1 MIHLRDY
8 NYSLGDKLSLSDTS
22 MSPYDAFARLK
33 ALKTQRDAAKF
44 YPIIVPVET
53 LLGFDGLPSVYTI
66 ATQPDVVGFFVNA
79 STDPYR
85 CAFSDKSTTDEFVFN
100 FSATSD
106 SIVFLPNKGRH
117 FSVMTEN
124 TKTAPQVFVQECQ
137 KEGYDPITIWFLDTF
152 GLLQSVRLEK
162 GAISFG
168 YDSKDDFESFNGE
181 LGFELPKKAN
191 REMTVGDE
199 SIQNVLKDFL
209 FGFVNSLAYGIEDA
223 NGVLKQVSISGA
235 KLSADYY
242 SGLLSVSGVLR
253 SKIGDRII

>member
-1 MIHLRDY
+1 MIYLRDY

-79 STDPYR
+79 SSDPYR

-106 SIVFLPNKGRH
+106 SIVFVPNKGRH
-117 FSVMTEN
+117 FSVMKDNSAE
-124 TKTAPQVFVQECQ
+124 APQVFVQECQ
-137 KEGYDPITIWFLDTF
+137 HESYSPITIWFIDTF
-152 GLLQSVRLEK
+152 GLLQSVKLEK
-162 GAISFG
+162 GQIKFNYSSGENFTP
-168 YDSKDDFESFNGE
+168 FNGE
-181 LGFELPKKAN
+181 LSFEIGKYPN
-191 REMTVGDE
+191 RLLTVGDE
-199 SIQNVLKDFL
+199 SIQNSLKDFL
-209 FGFVNSLAYGIEDA
+209 FGFVNSLAYGLENEDGDMVQVA
-223 NGVLKQVSISGA
+223 INGAELT
-235 KLSADYY
+235 ADYY
-242 SGLLSVSGVLR
+242 SGVLAVSGTLMA
-253 SKIGDRII
+253 KISDKII